1 MVMGYYICKERTL
14 IFRFIV
20 IGSTTTVG
28 LLDIFF
34 ISWLRLSFLGYS
46 IRAIHFNEGTCDS
59 TKGSAASTRLKQQQP
74 TPIFTVLLK
83 LYILFFFFS
92 LYNCV
97 AVCALYKKMKERKEN
112 WVYHQITTTR
122 RCVYTTTRRQSKRLE
137 NGNKFQNSTI
147 AADRFTLFYFFSIFT
162 VKQRNEEE
170 EAENTDLQWVSFS
183 PLLYIIKIHIL
194 RVFVYNIREKSL
206 TLQANPLARKA
217 SFT

>member
-1 MVMGYYICKERTL
+1 MGYYICKERTL

-83 LYILFFFFS
+83 LYILFFFS

-147 AADRFTLFYFFSIFT
+147 AADRFTLFYFFFYFHSET
-162 VKQRNEEE
+162 
-170 EAENTDLQWVSFS
+170 
-183 PLLYIIKIHIL
+183 
-194 RVFVYNIREKSL
+194 EK
-206 TLQANPLARKA
+206 
-217 SFT
+217 

>member
-1 MVMGYYICKERTL
+1 MIKVELQLAIHSDYKWLWVIICKERTL

-46 IRAIHFNEGTCDS
+46 IRAIHFNEGTFDS

-83 LYILFFFFS
+83 LYSFLFSFFFFL

-97 AVCALYKKMKERKEN
+97 AVCALYKKIKERKEN
-112 WVYHQITTTR
+112 WVHHQITTTR
-122 RCVYTTTRRQSKRLE
+122 RCVYTTRRQSKRLE

-147 AADRFTLFYFFSIFT
+147 AADRLTFFLFSSIFT
-162 VKQRNEEE
+162 VKQRNEE
-170 EAENTDLQWVSFS
+170 AGNTDLQWVSKF
-183 PLLYIIKIHIL
+183 LFMIQML
-194 RVFVYNIREKSL
+194 
-206 TLQANPLARKA
+206 
-217 SFT
+217 